1 MKKNKIK
8 QIMLVLVI
16 LGVLS
21 ACKKDEKK
29 VEAEIV
35 KSVKYETV
43 VGDAGGFNQR
53 FSGSI
58 KPKSESNLSF
68 KVGGSIEKIY
78 VKIGDKVK
86 KGQLLAV
93 LDKNNYRLQVQQA
106 EAMYEQVKASTLT
119 GDLRIDEAKTGIA
132 QAKTGITQA
141 KSAVEQAEAAYT
153 RAVSIQNT
161 AKQDYER
168 YRKLY
173 LNDNI
178 AQNIFDNS
186 KSNLEQTT
194 AAVEQ
199 ALAAINQAK
208 AVYEQ
213 TIAKQDQTK
222 TLFEQSKAGKI
233 AINANLKSATTQLE
247 LAKLQHSYTELRAP
261 ADGTI
266 AMQMAEENE
275 NIGAGTPIF
284 RIDGDNSL
292 QAEIYVSESIIN
304 KIKLGDSTEI
314 FIDSLKDTFIGTVV
328 EIGSSSTGYG
338 GTYIIKV
345 AIDKLSPELKVG
357 MAAEVKFNFKEPN
370 SAEVITLPMLAVNED
385 INGEKFAYVIENLK
399 DREGVVVKKKLTI
412 GKIINNRIE
421 ILSGLKE
428 NEKVVTAG
436 SNRVIP
442 GQKVKLYEE
451 VK

>member
-292 QAEIYVSESIIN
+292 QEEIYVAKLIIN
-304 KIKLGDSTEI
+304 KIK
-314 FIDSLKDTFIGTVV
+314 
-328 EIGSSSTGYG
+328 
-338 GTYIIKV
+338 
-345 AIDKLSPELKVG
+345 
-357 MAAEVKFNFKEPN
+357 
-370 SAEVITLPMLAVNED
+370 
-385 INGEKFAYVIENLK
+385 
-399 DREGVVVKKKLTI
+399 
-412 GKIINNRIE
+412 
-421 ILSGLKE
+421 
-428 NEKVVTAG
+428 
-436 SNRVIP
+436 
-442 GQKVKLYEE
+442 
-451 VK
+451 